1 MARHSTRADAASS
14 GSAAT
19 SRICATASPR
29 SHPSVS
35 PTSPPSSRG
44 LLGGSGQGPGHD
56 ARHDGTPMAHPPSAN
71 VAPSGP
77 AVRVGRFNRPN
88 RSRAVPRSQRDSDSQ
103 AENASSILVTRS
115 RSNVGSAPALRVAAI
130 VHPAD
135 SMAIPKELA
144 ALVPPERRSSS
155 TIIEV
160 NPEGAFVTYGIG
172 VSLMKM
178 RVPEKSRAHVPV
190 NMNGAKR

>member
-1 MARHSTRADAASS
+1 M
-14 GSAAT
+14 
-19 SRICATASPR
+19 
-29 SHPSVS
+29 
-35 PTSPPSSRG
+35 PP
-44 LLGGSGQGPGHD
+44 
-56 ARHDGTPMAHPPSAN
+56 
-71 VAPSGP
+71 
-77 AVRVGRFNRPN
+77 
-88 RSRAVPRSQRDSDSQ
+88 
-103 AENASSILVTRS
+103 
-115 RSNVGSAPALRVAAI
+115 I
-130 VHPAD
+130 VYPAD

-144 ALVPPERRSSS
+144 ARVPPERRSSS